1 MADTSMEEYLRP
13 TWFIDYDTP
22 AVADHAREV
31 IGESTDKREIAV
43 RLFYDVRDGIRY
55 NPYTITA
62 RPDDYRAS
70 SVLERKVAYC
80 IPKAVLL
87 TALARYAGIPTR
99 LGFADVRNHL
109 TTEKLLARIGT
120 DLFVFHGYVEM
131 WLEGIWVKATP
142 AFNIELCERF
152 GVRPLDFDGY
162 HDAMLH
168 PYSVDGR
175 LHMEYVAQRGT
186 YADLPLEEIV
196 ETFAQVYGTDS
207 LLPPEEPVGDLF
219 TVGS

>member
-1 MADTSMEEYLRP
+1 MEEYLRP